1 MQSHPSLSFKVDRQQ
16 RRRSAVGAPIAADGR
31 RAQLGRG
38 YIWGYI
44 FGVKPIR
51 RIINR
56 SVSYTHLGGR
66 AELIGPSAEI
76 GALRVLG
83 GLNRLLPIAEILP
96 IQMLTLALALNAG
109 FEPGRFL
116 HATKVTTEE

>member
-1 MQSHPSLSFKVDRQQ
+1 
-16 RRRSAVGAPIAADGR
+16 
-31 RAQLGRG
+31 
-38 YIWGYI
+38 
-44 FGVKPIR
+44 
-51 RIINR
+51 
-56 SVSYTHLGGR
+56 
-66 AELIGPSAEI
+66 LIGPSAEI